1 MTESLNHETTA
12 DMARR
17 RLRTHLKRC
26 LLALTVVVCGVA
38 VLVWLE
44 TTGRTPEVITP
55 LLAKFLT
62 SQPTRH
68 EAASS
73 LREVSHLRLGGETVE
88 DYLSRRTRW
97 LAMTRRGAL
106 SGGEDWNENP
116 DGVVAW
122 ASAACV
128 SPHGHFLTAAHS
140 LGSDRD
146 VYILF
151 HCPEK
156 GACARRVRIVW
167 RDDRAD
173 LALIH
178 APGLGTEHFTLAEK
192 VELRL
197 GERVLAAGLEL
208 IMTSDKDGKTSMRF
222 CAGKIQ
228 TKSITSNA
236 GLLTFES
243 DLPIVQGMSGGPVV
257 LTDGRLVGV
266 NTAVAGRPRGFLQ
279 WLADRWSA
287 RATGV
292 AIEAAKLTRMIA
304 TDLTQPVSVSPSREA
319 AAPLQE

>member
-12 DMARR
+12 DNARR

-26 LLALTVVVCGVA
+26 LLALTVGVCGVA

-156 GACARRVRIVW
+156 GACARRARVVW
-167 RDDRAD
+167 RDNRVD

-178 APGLGTEHFTLAEK
+178 APGLAAEHFALAEQVEVRAGEK
-192 VELRL
+192 VIT
-197 GERVLAAGLEL
+197 AGLEL
-208 IMTSDKDGKTSMRF
+208 VLASSKSGKTSMRF
-222 CAGKIQ
+222 CAGEIQ
-228 TKSITSNA
+228 AKSITSNA

-266 NTAVAGRPRGFLQ
+266 SIGAAGRPRGLLR
-279 WLADRWSA
+279 WLAGRQGF
-287 RATGV
+287 RATGA
-292 AIEAAKLTRMIA
+292 AIDATKLSRLI
-304 TDLTQPVSVSPSREA
+304 TDDLDEPNSPSREA
-319 AAPLQE
+319 PAVRQE